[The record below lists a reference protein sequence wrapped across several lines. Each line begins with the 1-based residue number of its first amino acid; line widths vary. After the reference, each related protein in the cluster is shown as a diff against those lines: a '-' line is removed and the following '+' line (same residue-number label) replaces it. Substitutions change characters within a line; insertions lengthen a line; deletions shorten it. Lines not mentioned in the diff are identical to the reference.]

1 MNFNGLP
8 IIVFGD
14 ILLDCHITGK
24 IERIS
29 PEAPVPVLSAPVTSY
44 SLGGAANVAQNIKS
58 LGSDVYLIG
67 RFGKDSAGV
76 KLKELTEDSKI
87 NTRFCYETDEAPTSL
102 KTRYLGRGQ
111 QLLRVD
117 YESQIHL
124 SSITVL
130 SILEEIDKSGIEI
143 STLVLS
149 DYNKGVLNE
158 KTIPLITSWAKAKNI
173 FILGDPKK
181 IDYALFLGC
190 DLITPNQKEA
200 EKALN
205 FSIDDDSSLEKALC
219 SFRDDFKMTFPL
231 ITMGERGIAFLDNNK
246 VDVYSALA
254 KDVFDV
260 TGAGDTVIASL
271 AHRIN
276 RGDDVAQAIRFANAA
291 ASIVVGKIGC
301 AYTDEASVYN
311 VLKSEMKSIFN
322 TSEVSELQSL
332 VGRRS
337 IVFTNGCFDL
347 LHFGHVSYLK
357 DASKLGE
364 FFVLG
369 LNSDKSIKR
378 LKGNHRPVMPE
389 NDRANIL
396 ASLEFID
403 AVVIF
408 EDDTPLNL
416 IKCLKP
422 DVLVKG
428 GDYNIKDIV
437 GKEYAKKTVTI
448 PFIHGYST
456 TEIIK
461 KIKNEFR

>member
-1 MNFNGLP
+1 MSYNGLP
-8 IIVFGD
+8 IFVFGD
-14 ILLDCHITGK
+14 ILLDCHVTGE
-24 IERIS
+24 IDRIS
-29 PEAPVPVLSAPVTSY
+29 PEAPVPVLSSPKTSY

-67 RFGKDSAGV
+67 RLGKDSAGAQF
-76 KLKELTEDSKI
+76 KELSEVCKI
-87 NTRFCYETDEAPTSL
+87 QTRFCVEMDDVPTTL

-117 YESQIHL
+117 RESHL
-124 SSITVL
+124 YLSFDTVL
-130 SILEEIDKSGIEI
+130 NILEEIDKSGIEI

-149 DYNKGVLNE
+149 DYNKGFLNE
-158 KTIPLITSWAKAKNI
+158 NTIPLILSWAKAKNI

-181 IDYALFLGC
+181 IDFALFEGC

-205 FSIDDDSSLEKALC
+205 FPIDSDSSLEKALC
-219 SFRDDFKMTFPL
+219 SLRDDFNMIFPI
-231 ITMGERGIAFLDNNK
+231 ITLGERGIAFLDNDR
-246 VDVYSALA
+246 VCVYSALA

-276 RGDDVAQAIRFANAA
+276 RGDVLAEAIRFANAA
-291 ASIVVGKIGC
+291 ASIVVGRIGC
-301 AYTDEASVYN
+301 SYTDEISVYHT
-311 VLKSEMKSIFN
+311 LKSETKLIFD
-322 TSEVSELQSL
+322 TSEISELQSSL
-332 VGRRS
+332 GSRS

-357 DASKLGE
+357 EASKLGD
-364 FFVLG
+364 FFVVG

-378 LKGNHRPVMPE
+378 LKGKHRPVMPQ

-396 ASLEFID
+396 ASLEFVD

-408 EDDTPLNL
+408 EDDTPLDL
-416 IKCLKP
+416 IKRLKP

-428 GDYNIKDIV
+428 GDYNVKDII

-448 PFIHGYST
+448 PFVHGYST
-456 TEIIK
+456 TEIIT